1 MSVVISEEQPVDA
14 TPFPTSAS
22 PGQDRSSQETPEQAV
37 DLALV
42 RRILLRDQSALA
54 ALYDRYAAQVNVLAL
69 SILRDPGLSEEA
81 THDVFLRVW
90 EQPVAYDPARGAFAG
105 WLSRVAR
112 NRAIDLLRRR
122 REAPVGGMDVN
133 PMAWI
138 PDPDPGPEELAVGA
152 MDRQEVLRALA
163 GLPDDQRALLELAYF
178 TGLSQRE
185 IAERLGRPL
194 GTVKSQIRSAMR
206 QMAGRLVSHDAPP
219 PIEKA

>member
-1 MSVVISEEQPVDA
+1 MISEEQPVDA

-54 ALYDRYAAQVNVLAL
+54 ALYDRYAAQVNGLAL

-133 PMAWI
+133 PWRGSRSV
-138 PDPDPGPEELAVGA
+138 PGRKNWRSARGIARNCSGRLRVPE
-152 MDRQEVLRALA
+152 
-163 GLPDDQRALLELAYF
+163 DQRACSSVAYV
-178 TGLSQRE
+178 T
-185 IAERLGRPL
+185 A
-194 GTVKSQIRSAMR
+194 
-206 QMAGRLVSHDAPP
+206 
-219 PIEKA
+219 